1 MSKEVYLN
9 ELIQYLKPLP
19 PAEQADIIAEFREHF
34 ELAEFNGR
42 SKEEVIAKLGNP
54 RLVAREALAQ
64 YQIRKAGKSLSLSGV
79 IKAVIA
85 TMSLGLFNLIIV
97 LLPFA
102 ASLALLAGVFGF
114 ALFLIVSPIL
124 LSIQHQSI
132 MILTNEFFLM
142 AGLVGAGL
150 LLFIGAVKFT
160 RLYYDLVLRYLR
172 YCLKVIKRK

>member
-132 MILTNEFFLM
+132 MILTNEFFFLWQ
-142 AGLVGAGL
+142 V
-150 LLFIGAVKFT
+150 
-160 RLYYDLVLRYLR
+160 
-172 YCLKVIKRK
+172 